1 METKQKNR
9 IFRSEVEIKKISDD
23 WEKKLYEDSQA
34 VLVIDVWLFNVLVYD
49 LLSAFLTSLLVCLKC
64 QIFIE

>member
-34 VLVIDVWLFNVLVYD
+34 VLVIDV
-49 LLSAFLTSLLVCLKC
+49 LLAFQCFSVR
-64 QIFIE
+64 FIECLSNLVACVFKMPDFY